1 MAFRLWFALP
11 HALHRGG
18 LRLVASWLLV
28 AAASALVTPVL
39 AAPGPRVSKAGVSK
53 AGDTPPVSTAKTP
66 AEAGLTD
73 IRRFVPDMAETIH
86 YATSDNFTGQPVDGY
101 DAPKC
106 FLRTAAA
113 QALAAVEADLRKDGY
128 RLRLW
133 DCYRP
138 VRAVAAFVR
147 WAGNLADV
155 RTKAA
160 HYPALGKDKLL
171 GEYIAPVSGHS
182 RGATVDLTLMRCE
195 GARCKPLDM
204 GTDFDFF
211 DPRAH
216 TDDPHI
222 TSVQR
227 TNRQHLLRAMAAH
240 GFVNYAAEWW
250 HYTLPS
256 AATQWIYDVPVR

>member
-1 MAFRLWFALP
+1 MKTWISLACALALSA
-11 HALHRGG
+11 HA
-18 LRLVASWLLV
+18 AD
-28 AAASALVTPVL
+28 
-39 AAPGPRVSKAGVSK
+39 APPRVSPAR
-53 AGDTPPVSTAKTP
+53 TA

-73 IRRFVPDMAETIH
+73 IRDLVPDIAETIH
-86 YATSDNFTGQPVDGY
+86 YAGSDNFTGAPVDGY
-101 DAPKC
+101 RAPKC

-113 QALAAVEADLRKDGY
+113 EALARVERDLRKDGY
-128 RLRLW
+128 RLRIW

-138 VRAVAAFVR
+138 ARAVANFVR
-147 WAGNLADV
+147 WAGDLADT

-160 HYPALGKDKLL
+160 HYPNLGKDKLL

-195 GARCKPLDM
+195 GNMCTPMDM

-216 TDDPHI
+216 TDFPGIDEG
-222 TSVQR
+222 QR
-227 TNRQHLLRAMAAH
+227 ANRQRLLRAVAGQ
-240 GFVNYAAEWW
+240 GFVNYPQEWW

-256 AATQWIYDVPVR
+256 AAADVLFDVPVE

>member
-1 MAFRLWFALP
+1 MALLRSFSPPRALASLALFLFA
-11 HALHRGG
+11 G
-18 LRLVASWLLV
+18 
-28 AAASALVTPVL
+28 AAM
-39 AAPGPRVSKAGVSK
+39 GV
-53 AGDTPPVSTAKTP
+53 GTPPVSPARTP
-66 AEAGLTD
+66 QEAGLTD
-73 IRRFVPDMAETIH
+73 IRQLVPDIAESIY
-86 YATSDNFTGQPVDGY
+86 YATSDNFTGAAVDGY

-113 QALAAVEADLRKDGY
+113 EQLAAVEADLRKSGY
-128 RLRLW
+128 RLRVW

-147 WAGNLADV
+147 WAGDLADV

-160 HYPALGKDKLL
+160 HFPDLGKDKLL

-182 RGATVDLTLMRCE
+182 RGATVDLTLTRCE
-195 GARCKPLDM
+195 GAACELLDM
-204 GTDFDFF
+204 GTGFDFF

-216 TDDPHI
+216 TDDPGI
-222 TSVQR
+222 TPAQR
-227 TNRQHLLRAMAAH
+227 ANRQHLVRAMAAH
-240 GFVNYAAEWW
+240 GFVNYPAEWW